1 MQTFGAYL
9 MFIKPYRNLLLND
22 AVKSHAEW
30 LRKDMELAPQA
41 LLKSFSDHVE
51 SIESNTIQYHI
62 APVLKQVISGKKPT
76 DVSLQFRGS
85 SDFILRDL
93 AFGETIVKS
102 IMAKIN
108 KPNINDA
115 VDVFFEKINSMY
127 LFLHEVDNRDF
138 GRDYSNYH
146 KSFVIGFKPDALSI
160 DDIEYIDV
168 FLDTKHDAIPT
179 NKQLSLCPEVVDR
192 VGVSLRFYLN
202 ENISS
207 FRTHQ
212 ETVNCS
218 SMGEGSQYNTITDTS
233 MAFCTTYTLNSKE
246 YHFEMNINYIDCVVV
261 KYIEAYQDLLS
272 QRLGYAPA
280 VIDRAILKVIDM
292 IVI

>member
-1 MQTFGAYL
+1 

-30 LRKDMELAPQA
+30 LRKDMELAPPQ
-41 LLKSFSDHVE
+41 LLKSFAAHVE
-51 SIESNTIQYHI
+51 GIESNTIKYHI
-62 APVLKQVISGKKPT
+62 TPVFKQVVSGKKPT

-115 VDVFFEKINSMY
+115 VDVFFEKINSIY
-127 LFLHEVDNRDF
+127 LFLHEIDNRGF
-138 GRDYSNYH
+138 GRSYMNYH
-146 KSFVIGFKPDALSI
+146 KSFVIGLKPDSLSL

-168 FLDTKHDAIPT
+168 FLDSKHDAIPT
-179 NKQLSLCPEVVDR
+179 TKQLTLCPEVVGR

-202 ENISS
+202 QERSS
-207 FRTHQ
+207 FRTQQ
-212 ETVNCS
+212 ETFNCS
-218 SMGEGSQYNTITDTS
+218 SMGDGTQYNTITDTAQ
-233 MAFCTTYTLNSKE
+233 AFSTTYILQSQE
-246 YHFEMNINYIDCVVV
+246 YYFEMDINDIDGAII
-261 KYIEAYQDLLS
+261 KYIEAHQDLLS
-272 QRLGYAPA
+272 QRLGYVPET
-280 VIDRAILKVIDM
+280 IDRDILKVIDM